1 MYLHQVMKK
10 EKAMPV
16 NKMGN
21 MRNQMRNLSSTV
33 QNPTYLSKGMSA
45 MGPK

>member
-1 MYLHQVMKK
+1 MYLHEVMKK

-21 MRNQMRNLSSTV
+21 MRNVSRNLSSTT
-33 QNPTYLSKGMSA
+33 QMPKYMTKGMSA